1 MSTYGRPSSKARA
14 YIPDNARAFQQYLR
28 LLFSNTLQMVCD
40 CATAVSELLISF
52 SFFSSTQ
59 QRFVAITSTLGQT
72 VLLTHLSC
80 IVCKTNKQIN
90 E

>member
-40 CATAVSELLISF
+40 CATAVSELL
-52 SFFSSTQ
+52 SFFFFTQ
-59 QRFVAITSTLGQT
+59 QHFVAITSTLGQN

-80 IVCKTNKQIN
+80 IICKTHK
-90 E
+90 